1 MFFLCQ
7 VFATAII
14 MVYFLQFFLISQV
27 TEACAEPFQIY
38 KVDFFAKIV
47 TYCNPLNIFAK
58 FLS

>member
-38 KVDFFAKIV
+38 KVDFFCKNSDLLQSV
-47 TYCNPLNIFAK
+47 KYLR
-58 FLS
+58 